1 MLHALLFLAGL
12 PAAMAAGP
20 VVDCRPGS
28 PPVQEVRELA
38 EGIVAADNARDL
50 DQRIPQ
56 LMAAAHVPGMS
67 LVVIQNGGIVW
78 HGNFG
83 VADAATGARVN
94 DGTVFEAA
102 SLSKPVFA
110 YAVLKL
116 AARGVI
122 DLDAPLA
129 RYLREPYVEDA
140 RASLITARMVLGHTT
155 GFPNWRSGKTL
166 TVHFTPGERFS
177 YSGEGYVYLQ
187 EVVEA
192 ITGKPADDVVRAEVF
207 GPLGMTSS
215 SYVWT
220 PAYDQT
226 SAVGHAFDG
235 AAVPKGKPSTANAA
249 ASLHTT
255 ALDYARFVVAVVNG
269 TGLERAP
276 AAQMLTSQV
285 ALDETCTNC
294 LEARPKQLS
303 PALSWGLGWGLEKT
317 PSGEAFWHWGDNGA
331 FRCFVMASRANRSG
345 MVMFTNSVHGLALL
359 DDVLELTVG
368 GSHPASAWI
377 KYDQYDS
384 PAKQFVYAVARDGA
398 EKAIGEF
405 RAAAAGKPGT
415 EKQSATGAGRPGLAG
430 QPDSAPISE
439 DALNSLGYQLL
450 RTKRLDDAVR
460 VFEWNVELYPRSWN
474 VYDSLGEALMER
486 GDIEAAIRNYR
497 KSLELNPDNGGAV
510 EKLKELTSRKR

>member
-1 MLHALLFLAGL
+1 MRQVRLLAAFHSPALAGPAAGWRRAGALAGASALLVWPLALLAWPLSQSAL
-12 PAAMAAGP
+12 PA
-20 VVDCRPGS
+20 R
-28 PPVQEVRELA
+28 
-38 EGIVAADNARDL
+38 L
-50 DQRIPQ
+50 DQRVPE

-67 LVVIQNGGIVW
+67 LVVIQDGEIAW

-94 DGTVFEAA
+94 DDTVFEAA

-122 DLDAPLA
+122 DLDAPLEK
-129 RYLREPYVEDA
+129 YLRYPDVDDP
-140 RASLITARMVLGHTT
+140 RASTITARMVLGHTT
-155 GFPNWRSGKTL
+155 GFPNWRSGKTVP
-166 TVHFTPGERFS
+166 VHFTPGERFS

-187 EVVEA
+187 KVVEA
-192 ITGKPADDVVRAEVF
+192 ITGKPADAVVRAEVF

-220 PAYDQT
+220 PAYDAT
-226 SAVGHAFDG
+226 SAMGHAFDG

-249 ASLHTT
+249 ASLHAT
-255 ALDYARFVVAVVNG
+255 ALDYARFVVAVMNG
-269 TGLERAP
+269 TGLAAP
-276 AAQMLTSQV
+276 PAGQMLSSQV
-285 ALDETCTNC
+285 PLDETCTQC
-294 LEARPKQLS
+294 LEARPPRPS

-317 PSGEAFWHWGDNGA
+317 ASGEAFWHWGDNGV
-331 FRCFVMASRANRSG
+331 FRCFVMASRASRSG

-398 EKAIGEF
+398 EKAIREF
-405 RAAAAGKPGT
+405 RAAAVSGKPD
-415 EKQSATGAGRPGLAG
+415 AP
-430 QPDSAPISE
+430 PISE

-450 RTKRLDDAVR
+450 RTRRLDEAVR
-460 VFEWNVELYPRSWN
+460 VFEWNVELYPASWN

-486 GDIEAAIRNYR
+486 GDTEAAIRNYR
-497 KSLELNPDNGGAV
+497 KSLELNPDNAGAL